1 MQHKKNM
8 WEISY
13 QKTVEEFVH
22 KQAQDTDDG
31 VTQVVDKEHVH
42 HYCFVAPSE
51 RPLVADET
59 HKED

>member
-1 MQHKKNM
+1 M
-8 WEISY
+8 WESSY

-31 VTQVVDKEHVH
+31 ITQVVDKEHVH
-42 HYCFVAPSE
+42 HDCFVAPSE
-51 RPLVADET
+51 RPLVANET